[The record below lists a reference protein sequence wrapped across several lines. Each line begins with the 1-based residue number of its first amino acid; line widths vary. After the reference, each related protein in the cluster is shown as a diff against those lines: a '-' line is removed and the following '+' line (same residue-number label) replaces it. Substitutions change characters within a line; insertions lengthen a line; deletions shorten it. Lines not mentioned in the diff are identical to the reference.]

1 MFNSNILD
9 VMIGVV
15 FIFLL
20 LSMAT
25 SWFTEFWAQV
35 LKLRSMHL
43 KEYLRDWIDSGKAAG
58 FVEDLYQ
65 GNVIGALYKKREKGW
80 LADRDGPSFISAAD
94 FVTALFELSIK
105 AELGQV
111 QHSFADFKRYLRDN
125 TEIPEKLK
133 QPILTIMSEAAAK
146 AGEQVDKM
154 VLARMEIENWYDS
167 VMDRAEGYYKRM
179 IWWYGLFC
187 AIFLAVICNIDTIAI
202 SRALWENQELR
213 VTVASAATEFV
224 QTTESLGFELE
235 EGDGDSPGELAYRAL
250 QEVGLT
256 LTEMESTN
264 LPIFWKADKGQE
276 DPYQQQFSNAFA
288 TFESSLSKVGGI
300 LLTATAASFGAQ
312 IWFDLL
318 KQLVNMRSTGPKP
331 EKTEEESGM
340 GGGDLGIAY
349 PFYERMEMLD
359 YTAAAAPEPPEPP
372 DQPILDEDDN
382 P

>member
-1 MFNSNILD
+1 
-9 VMIGVV
+9 MIGVV
-15 FIFLL
+15 FIFML

-43 KEYLRDWIDSGKAAG
+43 KDYLRDWIDSGKAAG
-58 FVEDLYQ
+58 FVEDLYK
-65 GNVIGALYKKREKGW
+65 GNVIGALYKNREKGW
-80 LADRDGPSFISAAD
+80 LVDRDGPSFISAAD
-94 FVTALFELSIK
+94 FVTALFELSID
-105 AELGQV
+105 AEVGDV

-125 TEIPEKLK
+125 TKIPEKLK

-154 VLARMEIENWYDS
+154 VVARMEIENWYDS

-187 AIFLAVICNIDTIAI
+187 AIFLASICNIDTIAI
-202 SRALWENQELR
+202 SRSLWENQELR
-213 VTVASAATEFV
+213 VSVAAAATEFA
-224 QTTESLGFELE
+224 QTTDSLGFELE
-235 EGDGDSPGELAYRAL
+235 EGDGDSPGELAYGAL
-250 QEVGLT
+250 QEVGAT
-256 LTEMESTN
+256 LTKMESTN
-264 LPIFWKADKGQE
+264 LPIFWKADQGQD
-276 DPYQQQFSNAFA
+276 DPYNQKLENAFA

-318 KQLVNMRSTGPKP
+318 KQLVNLRGTGPKP
-331 EKTEEESGM
+331 DKPAEESGM

-349 PFYERMEMLD
+349 PFVERMEMLE
-359 YTAAAAPEPPEPP
+359 YAAPPEPPEPP
-372 DQPILDEDDN
+372 DEPILDEDDI